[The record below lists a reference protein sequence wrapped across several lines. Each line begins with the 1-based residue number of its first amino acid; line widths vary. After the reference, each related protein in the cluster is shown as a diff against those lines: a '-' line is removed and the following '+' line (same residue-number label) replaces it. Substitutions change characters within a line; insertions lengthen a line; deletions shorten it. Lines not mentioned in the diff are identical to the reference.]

1 MGWNPLDERQKPF
14 RFLPFAKRFSTFF
27 IEGNMK
33 NFKLENYSLKEL
45 KILKERFQFD
55 KDQKM
60 LDLINDEIRTKTI
73 NEALNNEK
81 KAEIRQEAYD
91 KYGYV
96 PESYIKDDDDYERY

>member
-1 MGWNPLDERQKPF
+1 
-14 RFLPFAKRFSTFF
+14 
-27 IEGNMK
+27 
-33 NFKLENYSLKEL
+33 
-45 KILKERFQFD
+45 
-55 KDQKM
+55 M

-73 NEALNNEK
+73 NEALNNAK